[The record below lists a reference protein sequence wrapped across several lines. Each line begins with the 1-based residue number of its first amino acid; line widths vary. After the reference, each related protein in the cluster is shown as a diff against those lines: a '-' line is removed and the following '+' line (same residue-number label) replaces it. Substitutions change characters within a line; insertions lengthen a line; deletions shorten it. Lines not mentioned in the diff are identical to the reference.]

1 MEDLI
6 DKLRTFS
13 KERDWDQFHSPK
25 NLIMALSSEV
35 GELSDIFQWMSEEQ
49 SKLNNIDPKSYE
61 LAKEELSDIFLYLL
75 RLSDKLGIDLK
86 EESKKKL
93 KLNGEKYPVN
103 LSKGNSVKYN
113 RRDE

>member
-61 LAKEELSDIFLYLL
+61 LL
-75 RLSDKLGIDLK
+75 
-86 EESKKKL
+86 
-93 KLNGEKYPVN
+93 
-103 LSKGNSVKYN
+103 
-113 RRDE
+113 